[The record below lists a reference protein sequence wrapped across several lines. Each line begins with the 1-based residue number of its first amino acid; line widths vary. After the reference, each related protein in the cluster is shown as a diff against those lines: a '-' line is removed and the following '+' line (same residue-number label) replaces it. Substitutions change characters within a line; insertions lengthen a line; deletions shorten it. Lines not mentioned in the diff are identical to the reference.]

1 MIVQPVVEPMDRFA
15 ALVLS
20 CCSLCL
26 SADSFVLPPYSLLQ
40 QTPENVKSKL
50 KWDLQVGHQ
59 ADFDLGKYAA
69 MMFPNLWIKETA
81 ANIVEALVVTLSPDK
96 VTFTKTR

>member
-1 MIVQPVVEPMDRFA
+1 MLT
-15 ALVLS
+15 ALFS
-20 CCSLCL
+20 HRTH
-26 SADSFVLPPYSLLQ
+26 YSSRLGA
-40 QTPENVKSKL
+40 PENVKSKL
-50 KWDLQVGHQ
+50 KWDLQIGHQ

>member
-1 MIVQPVVEPMDRFA
+1 M
-15 ALVLS
+15 
-20 CCSLCL
+20 CSLCL
-26 SADSFVLPPYSLLQ
+26 SADSFVLPPYSTTPGRLRA
-40 QTPENVKSKL
+40 PENVKSKL

-81 ANIVEALVVTLSPDK
+81 ANIVEALVVTL
-96 VTFTKTR
+96 

>member
-1 MIVQPVVEPMDRFA
+1 M
-15 ALVLS
+15 LS
-20 CCSLCL
+20 GCSLCL

-50 KWDLQVGHQ
+50 KWDLQIGHQ

>member
-1 MIVQPVVEPMDRFA
+1 MLT
-15 ALVLS
+15 ALFS
-20 CCSLCL
+20 HRTH
-26 SADSFVLPPYSLLQ
+26 YSSRLGAQ
-40 QTPENVKSKL
+40 ENVKSKL
-50 KWDLQVGHQ
+50 KWDLQIGHQ

-81 ANIVEALVVTLSPDK
+81 ANIVEALVVTFSPDK